1 MSQSQQ
7 SIVLVVDD
15 SPMITRVVSAVIS
28 AMGHKVI
35 EASNGASA
43 LATAETLLPDL
54 VFLDLHMPEMNGL
67 QVLKRLRAIPGMDE
81 VPVVLLTVSRSP
93 EEVTP
98 AAKYGVRDYLSK
110 PATPAKIREKVKK
123 YLG

>member
-1 MSQSQQ
+1 M
-7 SIVLVVDD
+7 
-15 SPMITRVVSAVIS
+15 
-28 AMGHKVI
+28 
-35 EASNGASA
+35 
-43 LATAETLLPDL
+43 
-54 VFLDLHMPEMNGL
+54 
-67 QVLKRLRAIPGMDE
+67 
-81 VPVVLLTVSRSP
+81 VLLTVSRSP